1 MSSRVARVLRHLV
14 PVAPAAQPSVRA
26 LSTSARPNAAAAGV
40 SVVSSPDAPKAIGPY
55 SQAIKAN
62 GFVFVSGCLG
72 INPKSG
78 DITGDVV
85 AQTKQAMENMR
96 AVLTAGNSSFPQ
108 VSGTH
113 SHMHTFVSLK
123 AGAAGPPWQCLL
135 SAPATRPFFA

>member
-1 MSSRVARVLRHLV
+1 MSARVARVLRHLA
-14 PVAPAAQPSVRA
+14 PVAPAAQPSVRT
-26 LSTSARPNAAAAGV
+26 LSTSARLNAAAGV

-113 SHMHTFVSLK
+113 SHTF
-123 AGAAGPPWQCLL
+123 
-135 SAPATRPFFA
+135 FH